1 MGRIVFETCLLLYLC
16 GELSPSLSS
25 SDQTKQRGKVLETL
39 RSNLSAL
46 EGRFQNNPEYGDLGH
61 LRDSIKSQASWYA
74 VSDDVTWNFTSDILI
89 LLLCLKRCMI
99 EVAASFNPQAANP
112 RTPEAAPALSPDTL
126 SISQQKNV
134 QSALQFVVTLG
145 LCPCLLPGVGIPL
158 KHRSEFGAVAETLV
172 SWDHPPSRVRRLYV
186 SCIVLLDI
194 ASHSILGSLILTR
207 HLGDIIAG
215 LCQLGYCP
223 AKTKGT
229 QTLQN
234 DSAQL
239 LTEEEQSRCRDAL
252 KSLLDRVYQP
262 NVIKELLI
270 LQGGLKQGRP
280 SAPGS
285 VSQPLVQ
292 APCWLR
298 RLCGQL
304 LSERLLKENGVKA
317 VVQGILEGAGVGAA
331 GGQGAETAVA
341 DWRKC
346 DTVAR
351 ILASC
356 PQQSLSVEEYY
367 RQVCP
372 QVLDLLHITDK
383 LTARQFQ
390 RVSCSTFL
398 AMVKEQPK
406 LAEKYLFKPLL
417 TPLLKCVDASVGTQE
432 ELHPGAVIV
441 DEATLTQCIED
452 LYKIYVVGNEPNIP
466 LISSLQSVLQAVFA
480 LYCFTK
486 HSVSHL
492 RSLCQEIVLWYLQKC
507 EHTEAITALKQL
519 ARLNGSVSK
528 FHPAFQFCPGSDGGA
543 VITVKSTISE
553 EDEALYQKVSS
564 EQWRI
569 ECLVDLLSNLRESG
583 LSGDFFI
590 SCLKDLTSMAAEE
603 EEEERKASTL
613 TDMDSFLEREK
624 YEAQQIEKQEA
635 KLLTLQLIAALCEK
649 VTSAVFSNTVQVIEF
664 IAATLQRAC
673 VCLAHNTQGTV
684 ETQTLSMGMGLV
696 AAMLG
701 GAVQLTPEDYTA
713 LQELLPML
721 EDISARHPDPVIQE
735 LASDLRISIAT
746 HGAFCTDTITSA
758 AHNAPGRTSKVTAGS
773 EGTWSSSGEKADERK
788 TCAEKRSADPG
799 GALPS
804 NITSEQVQELLVSAV
819 DPQVP
824 VRTAALR
831 TLVHFLKQRES
842 EILTHQE
849 KILSLFLENLE
860 HEDSFVYLAA
870 IQGLAVLTDVFPQ
883 RILPRLLQE
892 YRESPQ
898 TGGKKI
904 SSESRMKMGEVLMR
918 GTRALGD
925 LASHYRD
932 PLIHAFLQGVRDP
945 DNMLR
950 ASSLSNLGEL
960 CQRLRF
966 ALGPVV
972 HEISSCLIAVVK
984 TETDVEVRRAA
995 VHVVTLLLRGLSK
1008 KATEVLADVLRNLY
1022 RLLKFVVQTDRDE
1035 VCVLHAQLALEE
1047 LDDIMRQ
1054 LLFPQQKLEKKITV
1068 LP

>member
-1 MGRIVFETCLLLYLC
+1 MAQLVQLGVVVDALQLLLKPV
-16 GELSPSLSS
+16 ELSPSLSS

-590 SCLKDLTSMAAEE
+590 SCLK
-603 EEEERKASTL
+603 
-613 TDMDSFLEREK
+613 
-624 YEAQQIEKQEA
+624 
-635 KLLTLQLIAALCEK
+635 
-649 VTSAVFSNTVQVIEF
+649 VIEF